1 MTDLVFAIVISL
13 FLFAVIIIFS
23 TVVGGWLMYK
33 GQSTNHGEPFFRKD
47 SSPGA
52 YSINTD
58 AQDFPEQKPDKNEER
73 ILKKT
78 EGFLKAFRK

>member
-23 TVVGGWLMYK
+23 TVVGGWLMHK
-33 GQSTNHGEPFFRKD
+33 GQSANQGEPFFRKD

-58 AQDFPEQKPDKNEER
+58 GQDFPEQKPDKNEER

-78 EGFLKAFRK
+78 EGFLKSFRK